1 MTPALWVYIPTMVLG
16 LGWLLLQN
24 FAGGDGDHHPDAGD
38 LSPEAADHPEAG
50 DGGTYVSPLKP
61 VVLATTLAIFGASGS
76 LLTWARALQPVLV
89 ALVAVALSF
98 LAGWLVF
105 RVLVFLARA
114 QSSATEAAAEFIGL
128 EGELTVG
135 CSDQS
140 LGEVVFDTGRSIQ
153 QFSARPY
160 RPGETLPRGTRVVIR
175 RIAGSVA
182 YVERR

>member
-1 MTPALWVYIPTMVLG
+1 MAPALWVYIPAMVLG

-24 FAGGDGDHHPDAGD
+24 FADADGDHHPGADHHPDAGD
-38 LSPEAADHPEAG
+38 HPEAG
-50 DGGTYVSPLKP
+50 HGGTYISPLKP

-76 LLTWARALQPVLV
+76 LLTWAGALQPVLV
-89 ALVAVALSF
+89 ALVAVVLAL

-114 QSSATEAAAEFIGL
+114 QSSATEAAAEFVGL

-135 CSDQS
+135 CSDRS

-175 RIAGSVA
+175 RIAGNVA